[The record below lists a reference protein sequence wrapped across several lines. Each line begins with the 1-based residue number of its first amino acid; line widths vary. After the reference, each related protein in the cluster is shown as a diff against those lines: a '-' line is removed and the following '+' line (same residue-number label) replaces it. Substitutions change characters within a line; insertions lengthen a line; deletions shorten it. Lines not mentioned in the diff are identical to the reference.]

1 MDDCLRWD
9 LDPSGQFS
17 VASVWRWFQ
26 VAMGPNLCIT
36 KGLWQ
41 NMAPQEQSIMAW
53 HPYKLKKKWDE
64 WNLRVT
70 VLVSLFFQIVLIF
83 RAPSRKRTGGRIVT
97 LTIWAAYLL
106 ADWIAAFAV
115 GLISN
120 GQGNGCDVHPLNEDL
135 AAFWAPFLLLH
146 LGGPDTITAF
156 SLEDNELWI
165 RHLLGLL
172 IQLAAVAYV
181 FSQSIPN
188 KLWIPTVLMIFAGL
202 VKYVERT
209 RALYMAC
216 LGNFKASM
224 LPPPDAGPNY
234 AQLMEEYSSNK
245 EAQVPVRI
253 VITKEPEKGSR
264 NTDEEKNLQTEKIE
278 EIDVV
283 KEGYNFFNTFK
294 GLIVDHMFSFH
305 ERRVSRKFFFER
317 NPIDAFSVMEVE
329 LNFMYDV
336 LFTKTGAVHG
346 KIGYSFR
353 VICSVLIVV
362 SFCLFASFHK
372 HGFHQFDIA
381 VTYTLLVGAVVLDL
395 IAHVKLIF
403 SDWTVVKLNNSIKL
417 KCSKAAT
424 KIVYAIR
431 KGLSFD
437 KKWRWS
443 KSVSQLSL
451 INYCLNK
458 RFKWIDTAAD
468 HIGLKDFL
476 DELRYKEYKSVEKD
490 KLREIIFEQ
499 LKDKAVKAE
508 DSKIAKEIFSAR
520 GNWVLSQHL
529 CPHPEIL
536 ASVSEE
542 VEYDESL
549 LLWHVATEL
558 CYFTGETDPNCDEE
572 TKNKREICKILSEYM
587 LYLLVMRPTMMSAVL
602 GIGQIRFQDTCAEAK
617 KFFQKGQSGTSL
629 LKRRGKEVCDAL
641 LGVDTVVK
649 PIKVKGDRSK
659 SLLFDACMLAKDLNK
674 LKFENRWKIMSEVW
688 VELLSYAAS
697 HIRPNGHAQQLSKGG
712 ELITFVWL
720 LMAHFGLGDQFRIE
734 AGHARA
740 KLIVN
745 K

>member
-1 MDDCLRWD
+1 M
-9 LDPSGQFS
+9 
-17 VASVWRWFQ
+17 
-26 VAMGPNLCIT
+26 
-36 KGLWQ
+36 
-41 NMAPQEQSIMAW
+41 
-53 HPYKLKKKWDE
+53 
-64 WNLRVT
+64 
-70 VLVSLFFQIVLIF
+70 
-83 RAPSRKRTGGRIVT
+83 
-97 LTIWAAYLL
+97 IWAAYLL

-120 GQGNGCDVHPLNEDL
+120 GQGNGCDVHPLNDDL

-146 LGGPDTITAF
+146 LGDPDTITAF
-156 SLEDNELWI
+156 ALEDNELWI

-172 IQLAAVAYV
+172 IQLTAVAYV

-202 VKYVERT
+202 IKYAERT

-216 LGNFKASM
+216 MGNFKASM
-224 LPPPDAGPNY
+224 LPKPDPGPNY

-253 VITKEPEKGSR
+253 EITKEPEKGSR
-264 NTDEEKNLQTEKIE
+264 TTDEEKNSQPQVINEIE
-278 EIDVV
+278 VV
-283 KEGYNFFNTFK
+283 QEGYNFFDTFK
-294 GLIVDHMFSFH
+294 GLIVDNMFSFH
-305 ERRVSRKFFFER
+305 DRHKSRKFFFKRHPE
-317 NPIDAFSVMEVE
+317 DAFSVMEVE

-336 LFTKTGAVHG
+336 LFTKVGVVVHS

-395 IAHVKLIF
+395 IGHVKLIF
-403 SDWTVVKLNNSIKL
+403 SDWTVAKLDNSFKL
-417 KCSKAAT
+417 KGSKA
-424 KIVYAIR
+424 IELVYAIR
-431 KGLSFD
+431 KRLSFD
-437 KKWRWS
+437 KKWWLS
-443 KSVSQLSL
+443 KSISQYGL
-451 INYCLNK
+451 INYCLNE
-458 RFKWIDTAAD
+458 RFEWIDMAAD

-476 DELRYKEYKSVEKD
+476 DEMRYKEYESAEKVH
-490 KLREIIFEQ
+490 KLKIFIFQ
-499 LKDKAVKAE
+499 LLKGKALEVE
-508 DSKIAKEIFSAR
+508 DSKIAKEICSAR

-529 CPHPEIL
+529 CPHQEIL

-542 VEYDESL
+542 AEYDESL
-549 LLWHVATEL
+549 LLWHVDTEL

-572 TKNKREICKILSEYM
+572 TKNKLEICMILSEYM

-629 LKRRGKEVCDAL
+629 ALKEIFNTVM
-641 LGVDTVVK
+641 LGIMKNTVVK
-649 PIKVKGDRSK
+649 PINVKGDRSK